1 MLMKIKTVLLMACF
15 VMLFCSQ
22 IEASA
27 VVVSIPDTKA
37 GAKEV
42 VEVPV
47 MVNDASGVAGFNFDI
62 TYDASVLQAIGVKT
76 GSLTTGWMITPNTT
90 TSGKIKVVGVN
101 LILSEL
107 SGGKGSLVKIQF
119 KVVDSSKQ
127 DTALGFALSS
137 LTNAKGDKI
146 PLKTIPGKIKV
157 GSFRNKK

>member
-1 MLMKIKTVLLMACF
+1 MSMKVKIALLMACF
-15 VMLFCSQ
+15 AILFCSQ

-47 MVNDASGVAGFNFDI
+47 MVNDASGVAGFTFDI

-90 TSGKIKVVGVN
+90 TAGKIKIAGIN
-101 LILSEL
+101 LLL
-107 SGGKGSLVKIQF
+107 RGLHGGNGSLVKIQF
-119 KVVDSSKQ
+119 KVIDNSKK

-146 PLKTIPGKIKV
+146 PLKTIPGKIKT

>member
-1 MLMKIKTVLLMACF
+1 MSMKVKAVLLMACF
-15 VMLFCSQ
+15 AVLFCSQ

-27 VVVSIPDTKA
+27 VVVSIPDTNA

-47 MVNDASGVAGFNFDI
+47 MVDDATGIAGFNFDI
-62 TYDASVLQAIGVKT
+62 TYDPLVLQASGTKS
-76 GSLTTGWMITPNTT
+76 GELTTGWIVMSNTET
-90 TSGKIKVVGVN
+90 AGKIKVTGVN
-101 LILSEL
+101 LTLSEL
-107 SGGKGSLVKIQF
+107 SGGKGSLVKIKF
-119 KVVDSSKQ
+119 KIIDSSKK

-146 PLKTIPGKIKV
+146 PLETIPGKIKA